1 MQRAI
6 RLSDLLAR
14 MGLDDFDVGNL
25 AVLEVPAEPKELEPM
40 SEERR
45 DVRPHRLAAM
55 GIPQETIRLLLHPER
70 MRETAAMRAVRD
82 LLEETDRCWGVLAGG
97 MGTGK
102 SVAAGWWLSQ
112 VRGSR
117 GDGALYVA
125 SEDVASI
132 PMGTVHAEER
142 LARLM
147 GARALVLDDVGV
159 RDSGPD
165 GKLHPTVQRVMSRRY
180 EHRLDM
186 LNTTNLG
193 PPQWRAYLG
202 EARLVDRWDEIGAY
216 RITADASLRRRMA

>member
-1 MQRAI
+1 MIPLR
-6 RLSDLLAR
+6 DLLAR
-14 MGLDDFDVGNL
+14 VGLEDFDVGNL
-25 AVLEVPAEPKELEPM
+25 AVLDVPAEPQEPGQM
-40 SEERR
+40 SEEQR

-70 MRETAAMRAVRD
+70 MRETAAMVAVRE
-82 LLEETDRCWGVLAGG
+82 LLEETARCWGVIAGG

-117 GDGALYVA
+117 GEGAIYVA

-132 PMGTVHAEER
+132 PLGTVHAEER
-142 LARLM
+142 LAKLM

-202 EARLVDRWDEIGAY
+202 EARLVDRWDEIGVY
-216 RITADASLRRRMA
+216 KVTADASLRRKTA

>member
-1 MQRAI
+1 MSRPI
-6 RLSDLLAR
+6 KLRDLLAQV
-14 MGLDDFDVGNL
+14 GLGDFDVGRL
-25 AVLEVPAEPKELEPM
+25 GDLEVPAPSGTRPAAPAEHAEI
-40 SEERR
+40 
-45 DVRPHRLAAM
+45 RPHRLAAM
-55 GIPQETIRLLLHPER
+55 GIPQETVRLLEHPER
-70 MRETAAMRAVRD
+70 MCDTEAMRAVRE
-82 LLEETDRCWGVLAGG
+82 LLEEPARCWGVLAGG

-102 SVAAGWWLSQ
+102 SVAAGWWLSR
-112 VRGSR
+112 VRCSR
-117 GDGALYVA
+117 GEGALYVA

-132 PMGTVHAEER
+132 PLGTVHAEER
-142 LARLM
+142 LVRLM

-202 EARLVDRWDEIGAY
+202 EARLVDRWDEIGTY
-216 RITADASLRRRMA
+216 KVTADASLRRRTA